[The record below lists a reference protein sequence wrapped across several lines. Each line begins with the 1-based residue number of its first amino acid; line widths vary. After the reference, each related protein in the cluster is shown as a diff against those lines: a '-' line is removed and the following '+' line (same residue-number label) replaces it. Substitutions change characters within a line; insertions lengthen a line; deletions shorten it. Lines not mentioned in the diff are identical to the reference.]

1 MDQQRLRQAFSPET
15 AASKMT
21 LPVPKLELD
30 FRISVALNPIIPV
43 GEGPWGKRNWISFS
57 GGQWAA
63 SWGRGTVEVC
73 SRKEEEEDTTRRI
86 PLRNE
91 SLPYT
96 SLHPTIKSTHLT
108 GLRYTNKQI
117 ITIHHATHAPSSRI
131 KQHKKKTP
139 VLLKIH

>member
-73 SRKEEEEDTTRRI
+73 SRKEEEDTTRRI
-86 PLRNE
+86 PLRMN
-91 SLPYT
+91 PYT
-96 SLHPTIKSTHLT
+96 SLHPTINQPTLH
-108 GLRYTNKQI
+108 KQ
-117 ITIHHATHAPSSRI
+117 
-131 KQHKKKTP
+131 Q
-139 VLLKIH
+139 

>member
-73 SRKEEEEDTTRRI
+73 SRKEEEKDTTRRI
-86 PLRNE
+86 PLRNG
-91 SLPYT
+91 
-96 SLHPTIKSTHLT
+96 SLHILAPNNQINPPYATQITINNKSTTPHT
-108 GLRYTNKQI
+108 HPPPESNKKMQ
-117 ITIHHATHAPSSRI
+117 S
-131 KQHKKKTP
+131 
-139 VLLKIH
+139 L

>member
-73 SRKEEEEDTTRRI
+73 SRKEEEEKDTTRRH

-91 SLPYT
+91 SLHILAPSNQINPPYAT
-96 SLHPTIKSTHLT
+96 QITNNNKSTPPH
-108 GLRYTNKQI
+108 
-117 ITIHHATHAPSSRI
+117 THPPPELNNT
-131 KQHKKKTP
+131 KKP
-139 VLLKIH
+139 QSF

>member
-73 SRKEEEEDTTRRI
+73 SRKEEEKDTTRRI
-86 PLRNE
+86 PLGMN
-91 SLPYT
+91 PYT
-96 SLHPTIKSTHLT
+96 SLHPTINQPPYAT
-108 GLRYTNKQI
+108 Q
-117 ITIHHATHAPSSRI
+117 ITIIP
-131 KQHKKKTP
+131 
-139 VLLKIH
+139 

>member
-108 GLRYTNKQI
+108 LHKQTNNNNPPRH
-117 ITIHHATHAPSSRI
+117 TR
-131 KQHKKKTP
+131 TP
-139 VLLKIH
+139 LPN

>member
-73 SRKEEEEDTTRRI
+73 SRKEEEKDTTRRH
-86 PLRNE
+86 PLRMN
-91 SLPYT
+91 PYT

-108 GLRYTNKQI
+108 LHKQTNNNNPPR
-117 ITIHHATHAPSSRI
+117 H
-131 KQHKKKTP
+131 TP
-139 VLLKIH
+139 PN

>member
-73 SRKEEEEDTTRRI
+73 SRKEEEKDTTRRI
-86 PLRNE
+86 PLRMN
-91 SLPYT
+91 PY
-96 SLHPTIKSTHLT
+96 LHILAPNNQINPPYATQI
-108 GLRYTNKQI
+108 TNNTL
-117 ITIHHATHAPSSRI
+117 TIHHATHAPPSRI
-131 KQHKKKTP
+131 KQHKT
-139 VLLKIH
+139 IQSF

>member
-73 SRKEEEEDTTRRI
+73 SRKEEEKDTTRRI

-91 SLPYT
+91 SLHILAPNNQ
-96 SLHPTIKSTHLT
+96 STHLT
-108 GLRYTNKQI
+108 LHKQQI
-117 ITIHHATHAPSSRI
+117 ITNPPRHTR
-131 KQHKKKTP
+131 TP
-139 VLLKIH
+139 FPN

>member
-73 SRKEEEEDTTRRI
+73 SRKEEEKDTTRRI

-91 SLPYT
+91 SLHILAPNNQINPPYAT
-96 SLHPTIKSTHLT
+96 
-108 GLRYTNKQI
+108 Q
-117 ITIHHATHAPSSRI
+117 ITIINNNPPRHTRTPLPN
-131 KQHKKKTP
+131 QKKFS
-139 VLLKIH
+139 LFKIH

>member
-73 SRKEEEEDTTRRI
+73 SRKEEEKDTTRRI

-91 SLPYT
+91 SLPY
-96 SLHPTIKSTHLT
+96 LHILAPNNQSTHLT
-108 GLRYTNKQI
+108 L
-117 ITIHHATHAPSSRI
+117 
-131 KQHKKKTP
+131 HK
-139 VLLKIH
+139 

>member
-73 SRKEEEEDTTRRI
+73 SRKEEGKDATRRH
-86 PLRNE
+86 PLRMN
-91 SLPYT
+91 PYT
-96 SLHPTIKSTHLT
+96 SLHPTINQPTLPHATQITNNNKSTTPH
-108 GLRYTNKQI
+108 
-117 ITIHHATHAPSSRI
+117 THPPPPFRI
-131 KQHKKKTP
+131 KQHKKTP
-139 VLLKIH
+139 VLLKTH